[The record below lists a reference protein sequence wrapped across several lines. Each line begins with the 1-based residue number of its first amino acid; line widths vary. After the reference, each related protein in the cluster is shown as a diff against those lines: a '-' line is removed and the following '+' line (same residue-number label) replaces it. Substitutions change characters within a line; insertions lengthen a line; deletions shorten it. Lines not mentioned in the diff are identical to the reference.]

1 MVCPK
6 CKMEYEDWVRECSDC
21 NVPLV
26 TDRELAE
33 IEEEKRRQ
41 RQEERERKIQG
52 KMEVSAEDI
61 RKWGKD
67 VSEEE
72 LALEEEEFN
81 KELENLENR
90 KKGWERMDRRLSRM
104 ILGIVGGALLLMGAG
119 VVLGLLGRA

>member
-61 RKWGKD
+61 RKWNLTRSLRIWRIGKKD
-67 VSEEE
+67 GSVWTE
-72 LALEEEEFN
+72 
-81 KELENLENR
+81 
-90 KKGWERMDRRLSRM
+90 G
-104 ILGIVGGALLLMGAG
+104 
-119 VVLGLLGRA
+119 